1 MKDKIIS
8 ADVEGTK
15 KYDHADM
22 ERAEGLIRKD
32 SSVSMLALFLC
43 AFFLPFGGHA
53 QQQTVKYSLF
63 YPVPAIQL
71 RDMETDRPDVTESP
85 FTVDAGHFQYETDL
99 FRIVRER
106 SDFSKTNT
114 LLINQANLKIG
125 LAGSTALQIGFQSYG
140 IMRQS
145 DLASGQR
152 TSSHGIG
159 DLTVR
164 VKQNLFGNNGG
175 DFALAVLPYVKFPTS
190 KYDNESRFEY
200 GLILPM
206 QFKLP
211 GEWKLGL
218 QVEADRLKDQDE
230 QTMHTELL
238 QSVTIAHSLINK
250 LDGIAETYYTY
261 DFKAHQ
267 LSNFLNAALQ
277 LEVAKDVKL
286 DAGFNYGIQHQAARH
301 YFLGAACRF

>member
-1 MKDKIIS
+1 MMKDSFVKIFILFSYGFSLSLS
-8 ADVEGTK
+8 ANAQK
-15 KYDHADM
+15 HAV
-22 ERAEGLIRKD
+22 R
-32 SSVSMLALFLC
+32 
-43 AFFLPFGGHA
+43 
-53 QQQTVKYSLF
+53 YSLF
-63 YPVPAIQL
+63 HPVPASQL

-85 FTVDAGHFQYETDL
+85 FTVNAGHFQYETDL
-99 FRIVRER
+99 FRIVREK
-106 SDFSKTNT
+106 SDMSKTST

-125 LAGSTALQIGFQSYG
+125 LTESTALQVGFQSYG
-140 IMRQS
+140 EMRQK
-145 DLASGQR
+145 DLASGKK
-152 TSSHGIG
+152 THTHGIG

-175 DFALAVLPYVKFPTS
+175 NFALALLPYVKFPTS
-190 KYDNESRFEY
+190 EYDSEGRFEY

-218 QVEADRLKDQDE
+218 QLETDRLKDQD
-230 QTMHTELL
+230 QQAMHTELL
-238 QSVTIAHSLINK
+238 QSVTVAHALVKK

-261 DFKAHQ
+261 DFKAQ
-267 LSNFLNAALQ
+267 QWSNFLNAALQ
-277 LEVAKDVKL
+277 LELAKNVKL